1 MSNKN
6 ALAPF
11 RGPALEVQKLVTPKV
26 SVLLL
31 PKLSAA
37 PEKVTAAVIFTPL
50 ALDAKENG
58 AFEPAPGLVPD
69 QVPVGCGVHKPSS
82 VSRIPSLSSSR
93 STLSATPSLSV
104 SVSGVS
110 KVSSL
115 QSTSPPELTSPSAS
129 GKLSVCVSSNVPLT
143 SL

>member
-11 RGPALEVQKLVTPKV
+11 KAPALEVQKLVGPKV

-37 PEKVTAAVIFTPL
+37 PEKVTEAVIFTPL
-50 ALDAKENG
+50 ALDVKENG

-69 QVPVGCGVHKPSS
+69 QVPVGIGVHKPSS

-93 STLSATPSLSV
+93 STLSGTPSPSV
-104 SVSGVS
+104 STGGARTVISIVLITAH
-110 KVSSL
+110 K
-115 QSTSPPELTSPSAS
+115 
-129 GKLSVCVSSNVPLT
+129 
-143 SL
+143 